1 MAACGCACSCGW
13 TATSSSRACWP
24 GSTACPVWSRHGASE
39 RGPGW
44 SRTHSVAPRKLWRV
58 APDRTSTVNRARSD
72 GRREPVLGDL
82 DGLRFA
88 RRPSPSTSAPSPDR
102 RRGWLV
108 GAALI
113 VLLLAAAAVLRGP
126 LGDGLWPQARVHALS
141 AQAADALARGHL
153 TAVDG
158 SGARELY
165 EAARAIDPDQPAP
178 RAGLA
183 RVAEAALAQA
193 ADAVAQERF
202 AEAHSLLQLA
212 RELSIPRERADAL
225 AERLRTREAAL
236 AGVDGLAARAGE
248 ALAAGR
254 LHGDEDAALALYAR
268 VLELAPD
275 HAEALR
281 GRDDAL
287 AALLEQARADLRG
300 GELQAAAAAIAAA
313 RGYDPGH
320 VDLPETEARLVEE
333 LDALR
338 GRADADLARGR
349 IEAAA
354 TVWQRLQRYDPDDA
368 SARDGLARAAAAL
381 AAQAQRQA
389 ADFRF
394 AEAAASLAR

>member
-1 MAACGCACSCGW
+1 
-13 TATSSSRACWP
+13 
-24 GSTACPVWSRHGASE
+24 
-39 RGPGW
+39 
-44 SRTHSVAPRKLWRV
+44 
-58 APDRTSTVNRARSD
+58 
-72 GRREPVLGDL
+72 
-82 DGLRFA
+82 
-88 RRPSPSTSAPSPDR
+88 TSAPSPDR

-236 AGVDGLAARAGE
+236 AGVDGLAARAAEALAAGRLHGDEDAALALYARVLELAPDHAEALRGRHDGLAARLRRREAALAGVDGLAVRAGE
-248 ALAAGR
+248 AVAAGR

-300 GELQAAAAAIAAA
+300 GELQAAA
-313 RGYDPGH
+313 
-320 VDLPETEARLVEE
+320 
-333 LDALR
+333 
-338 GRADADLARGR
+338 
-349 IEAAA
+349 
-354 TVWQRLQRYDPDDA
+354 
-368 SARDGLARAAAAL
+368 
-381 AAQAQRQA
+381 
-389 ADFRF
+389 
-394 AEAAASLAR
+394 

>member
-1 MAACGCACSCGW
+1 
-13 TATSSSRACWP
+13 
-24 GSTACPVWSRHGASE
+24 
-39 RGPGW
+39 
-44 SRTHSVAPRKLWRV
+44 
-58 APDRTSTVNRARSD
+58 
-72 GRREPVLGDL
+72 
-82 DGLRFA
+82 
-88 RRPSPSTSAPSPDR
+88 
-102 RRGWLV
+102 
-108 GAALI
+108 
-113 VLLLAAAAVLRGP
+113 
-126 LGDGLWPQARVHALS
+126 
-141 AQAADALARGHL
+141 
-153 TAVDG
+153 VDG

-313 RGYDPGH
+313 RGYDAGH

-338 GRADADLARGR
+338 SRAGAELARGR

-354 TVWQRLQRYDPDDA
+354 SLWQRLQRYDPEDA
-368 SARDGLARAAAAL
+368 SARDGLARAAAGRGLPLRRRRRQHGAGARTGAGSGRAVRRRGRGRTL
-381 AAQAQRQA
+381 APAPRPVAGRTRRRSRPAHTRTA
-389 ADFRF
+389 APGRRGRS
-394 AEAAASLAR
+394 ARRPAHAAGRERL